1 MHDAHQRYGHG
12 EGPGRAGGAAAREV
26 GAAQQ
31 EADSS
36 ITLGLARSYLSA
48 GDEGLDDLRAG
59 LALAVGLGVHVSAL
73 RGYVNLSDILEFL
86 GRHDEAAQAAREGI
100 ALAGRVGLARTL
112 GAFLTGNLID
122 TLLRLGRWNEAER
135 LAAQALNAM
144 PEGIFAATLLQ
155 LRAEQAAMCGRYQD
169 ADADLRAAR
178 RAFGQSTDAQF
189 AMTVLYADA
198 LTAHGWGELGTA
210 RRLAADGLV
219 GYISPMSAR
228 YVWPLLWMAARI
240 EADEA
245 TLARDRR
252 EDVPARTTERCHELA
267 RFAAGLPA
275 RNASS
280 RGYLA
285 LVSAELARAA
295 ADYGVQAWS
304 AAAEAWRLAGEPYPL
319 AYTTL
324 RLAEAAAAAGDR
336 EAAARSVRQARDLAR
351 KVGAIPIADEA
362 TALARRARLSLE
374 EQAGRAVIP
383 PPQDPLARFGLTE
396 REREILELLAAG
408 RSNPQIAG
416 ALFIR
421 PKTASVHV
429 SNILAKL
436 GVASRVEAAAVA
448 HRLGVTS

>member
-1 MHDAHQRYGHG
+1 
-12 EGPGRAGGAAAREV
+12 
-26 GAAQQ
+26 
-31 EADSS
+31 
-36 ITLGLARSYLSA
+36 
-48 GDEGLDDLRAG
+48 
-59 LALAVGLGVHVSAL
+59 
-73 RGYVNLSDILEFL
+73 
-86 GRHDEAAQAAREGI
+86 
-100 ALAGRVGLARTL
+100 
-112 GAFLTGNLID
+112 
-122 TLLRLGRWNEAER
+122 
-135 LAAQALNAM
+135 
-144 PEGIFAATLLQ
+144 
-155 LRAEQAAMCGRYQD
+155 
-169 ADADLRAAR
+169 
-178 RAFGQSTDAQF
+178 
-189 AMTVLYADA
+189 
-198 LTAHGWGELGTA
+198 
-210 RRLAADGLV
+210 
-219 GYISPMSAR
+219 
-228 YVWPLLWMAARI
+228 MAARI

-252 EDVPARTTERCHELA
+252 EDVPASTAERCHELA
-267 RFAAGLPA
+267 RFAAGLAA

-285 LVSAELARAA
+285 LVGAELARAV

-319 AYTTL
+319 AYTML

-336 EAAARSVRQARDLAR
+336 EAAVRSVRQARDLAR

-374 EQAGRAVIP
+374 EQAGQAVIP
-383 PPQDPLARFGLTE
+383 APQDPLARVGLTE

-416 ALFIR
+416 ALFIS